1 VNPFAIT
8 RAVTESLETTT
19 PPVFKVS
26 NPLPNPESFP
36 IRSVPPVTVTP
47 PLNAFAPPK
56 VRIEDPAFVSANALA
71 PIAPPNV
78 TTLGVVSVTFDVN
91 APAPLSVNDP
101 LFVASPIVIVP
112 PSEYPFA
119 IEYAVVDALDK
130 VPAVIVK
137 VPVPNAALLPT
148 RTAPDPIVTP
158 PVNVFTPLNTKLP
171 VPPRTK
177 DPPVPLITPL
187 NVVVELPP
195 TVSAFPCKLTLPVPA
210 KLANV
215 SLAPNFRVP
224 GELTV
229 TAPVSAIATPPFN
242 VSVPAVTVVAPV
254 YVFAPVNVSSPVPA
268 FVKLPLPLTTPFQF
282 TALWTVTVEFAV
294 IAPAPPN
301 VNAPLFVKLPN
312 VTFAPMVKPFANVRA
327 VNESLETV
335 TPEMFIVNKPLPSP
349 VSLPIW
355 RVPPVTATPPVNV
368 FAPPSVRVD
377 APAFVREDAPES
389 VPLNTTGAK
398 AVNVVPDVK
407 VPKPEN
413 VSVPVYVAA
422 APMVTVPEVE

>member
-1 VNPFAIT
+1 MTSPASAIATPPLSVRVPSFTVVVPVYVFAPPSVNSPVPAFVKLPLPLTTPFQFTALGTVTTAFDVSAPAPPKVSAPLFDKSPNVTSAPIVNPFAIT

-26 NPLPNPESFP
+26 NPLPNAESFP

-56 VRIEDPAFVSANALA
+56 VRIEDPAFASVNALA

-91 APAPLSVNDP
+91 VPAPLSVNAP
-101 LFVASPIVIVP
+101 LFVPSPIVIVP

-119 IEYAVVDALDK
+119 IEYAVVEALDK

-158 PVNVFTPLNTKLP
+158 PVNVFAPLNTNVP
-171 VPPRTK
+171 VPPLTK
-177 DPPVPLITPL
+177 EPPVPLITPL
-187 NVVVELPP
+187 KVVVELPP

-224 GELTV
+224 GEVTV

-242 VSVPAVTVVAPV
+242 VSVPPVTDVAPV
-254 YVFAPVNVSSPVPA
+254 
-268 FVKLPLPLTTPFQF
+268 
-282 TALWTVTVEFAV
+282 
-294 IAPAPPN
+294 
-301 VNAPLFVKLPN
+301 
-312 VTFAPMVKPFANVRA
+312 
-327 VNESLETV
+327 
-335 TPEMFIVNKPLPSP
+335 
-349 VSLPIW
+349 
-355 RVPPVTATPPVNV
+355 
-368 FAPPSVRVD
+368 
-377 APAFVREDAPES
+377 
-389 VPLNTTGAK
+389 
-398 AVNVVPDVK
+398 
-407 VPKPEN
+407 
-413 VSVPVYVAA
+413 
-422 APMVTVPEVE
+422 